1 MTMAS
6 AAHAHPTPKTYWLV
20 AAALA
25 VATAIE
31 ITIPYVEVLDPV
43 RAPLLIA
50 FGVLKFVTVVAV
62 FMHLRYDLKGYRYV
76 FSIAVVVAILMFIVM
91 LSVFRAL

>member
-1 MTMAS
+1 MTTAS
-6 AAHAHPTPKTYWLV
+6 HAHPTPRTYWLI

-31 ITIPYVEVLDPV
+31 IAIPYIEILDPV
-43 RAPLLIA
+43 RAPLLIG
-50 FGVLKFVTVVAV
+50 FGAAKFVTVVAV

-76 FSIAVVVAILMFIVM
+76 FATAVVVAILMFIV
-91 LSVFRAL
+91 LLAVFRAL

>member
-1 MTMAS
+1 MATAS
-6 AAHAHPTPKTYWLV
+6 HAHPTPKTYWLI

-31 ITIPYVEVLDPV
+31 IAIPYVEFLDPV

-50 FGVLKFVTVVAV
+50 FGAAKFVTVVAV
-62 FMHLRYDLKGYRYV
+62 FMHLKYDLKGYRYV
-76 FSIAVVVAILMFIVM
+76 FGIAVVVAILLFIVM

>member
-1 MTMAS
+1 MAS

-50 FGVLKFVTVVAV
+50 FGVLKFVTVVAI

>member
-1 MTMAS
+1 MAS

-25 VATAIE
+25 VVTAFEIAVPYIE
-31 ITIPYVEVLDPV
+31 IFDPV
-43 RAPLLIA
+43 RAPLLIGLGA
-50 FGVLKFVTVVAV
+50 AKFVTVVAI

-76 FSIAVVVAILMFIVM
+76 FSVAVVLAILMFIVV
-91 LSVFRAL
+91 LAVFQVL

>member
-1 MTMAS
+1 MSTAS
-6 AAHAHPTPKTYWLV
+6 HAHPTPKTYWLI

-31 ITIPYVEVLDPV
+31 IAIPYIEFLDPV

-50 FGVLKFVTVVAV
+50 FGVVKFVTVVAV
-62 FMHLRYDLKGYRYV
+62 FMHLRYDMLAV
-76 FSIAVVVAILMFIVM
+76 FQ
-91 LSVFRAL
+91 AL

>member
-1 MTMAS
+1 MAS
-6 AAHAHPTPKTYWLV
+6 EAHAHPTPKTYWLI

-31 ITIPYVEVLDPV
+31 IAIPYIEVLDPV

-50 FGVLKFVTVVAV
+50 FGAAKFVTVVAV

>member
-1 MTMAS
+1 MATAS
-6 AAHAHPTPKTYWLV
+6 HAHPTPKTYWLIAV
-20 AAALA
+20 ALA

-31 ITIPYVEVLDPV
+31 IAIPYIDFLDPV

-50 FGVLKFVTVVAV
+50 FGAAKFVTVVAV
-62 FMHLRYDLKGYRYV
+62 FMHLKYDLKGYRYV
-76 FSIAVVVAILMFIVM
+76 FGIAVVVAILMFIVM

>member
-1 MTMAS
+1 MTTAS
-6 AAHAHPTPKTYWLV
+6 HAHPTPKTYWLI

-31 ITIPYVEVLDPV
+31 IAIPYIEILDPV
-43 RAPLLIA
+43 RAPLLIG
-50 FGVLKFVTVVAV
+50 FGAAKFVTVVAV

-76 FSIAVVVAILMFIVM
+76 FATAVVVAILMFIV
-91 LSVFRAL
+91 LLAVFRAL

>member
-1 MTMAS
+1 MAS

>member
-1 MTMAS
+1 MTTAS
-6 AAHAHPTPKTYWLV
+6 HAHPTPKTYWLI

-31 ITIPYVEVLDPV
+31 IAVPYIEILDPV
-43 RAPLLIA
+43 RAPLLIG
-50 FGVLKFVTVVAV
+50 FGAAKFVTVVAV

-76 FSIAVVVAILMFIVM
+76 FGIAVVVAILLFIV
-91 LSVFRAL
+91 LLAVFRAL

>member
-1 MTMAS
+1 MAS

-31 ITIPYVEVLDPV
+31 ITIPYVEALDPV

-50 FGVLKFVTVVAV
+50 FGVLKFVTVVAI

>member
-1 MTMAS
+1 MTTAS
-6 AAHAHPTPKTYWLV
+6 HAHPTPRTYWLI

-31 ITIPYVEVLDPV
+31 IAIPYIEILDPV
-43 RAPLLIA
+43 RAPLLIG
-50 FGVLKFVTVVAV
+50 FGAAKFVTVVAI

-76 FSIAVVVAILMFIVM
+76 FATAVVVAILMFIV
-91 LSVFRAL
+91 LLAVFRAL

>member
-1 MTMAS
+1 MSTGS
-6 AAHAHPTPKTYWLV
+6 HAHPTPKTYWLI
-20 AAALA
+20 AAAIA

-31 ITIPYVEVLDPV
+31 VAIPYIEFLDPV

-50 FGVLKFVTVVAV
+50 FGAVKFVTVVAV

-76 FSIAVVVAILMFIVM
+76 FGIAVVVAILMFIVM
-91 LSVFRAL
+91 LAVFRAL